1 MKAVNNQKTYQKFLL
16 DILNSQENLYDDT
29 LETPLKLNIY
39 LALLSLNNNNYKDE
53 YFITEHE
60 IIDNFLRKVNNLKV
74 KIQLKRKETEID
86 NLIKDIMNIYQEN
99 TFIINKYNREKLN
112 IESIIDS
119 KEPES
124 ITNLIDKLTRIKIH
138 KLDNKEDYDTERIK
152 IINNIFKNNYYL
164 EDNNLSYFV
173 EDKKET
179 ISLYDFYEIF
189 DYLLDINNYPQ
200 EFLSTTV
207 NRQHTIL
214 VGSLIE
220 LITKEKNHDSIT
232 SKEIIPLLLTNILS
246 IEIIDLND
254 LNTSNFKISNIK
266 ITDLYSFA
274 NNKENENNR
283 FAKWNKIIIPND
295 YLYPRIKE
303 LIQKGMYYYEENLL
317 TLENVEHNSSDFK
330 ISITI
335 DNIISFLND
344 LLKKDSLISND

>member
-138 KLDNKEDYDTERIK
+138 KLDN
-152 IINNIFKNNYYL
+152 IF
-164 EDNNLSYFV
+164 
-173 EDKKET
+173 
-179 ISLYDFYEIF
+179 I
-189 DYLLDINNYPQ
+189 Q
-200 EFLSTTV
+200 EK
-207 NRQHTIL
+207 RA
-214 VGSLIE
+214 
-220 LITKEKNHDSIT
+220 
-232 SKEIIPLLLTNILS
+232 NIL
-246 IEIIDLND
+246 
-254 LNTSNFKISNIK
+254 T
-266 ITDLYSFA
+266 LY
-274 NNKENENNR
+274 N
-283 FAKWNKIIIPND
+283 
-295 YLYPRIKE
+295 
-303 LIQKGMYYYEENLL
+303 Q
-317 TLENVEHNSSDFK
+317 
-330 ISITI
+330 
-335 DNIISFLND
+335 
-344 LLKKDSLISND
+344 